1 MNKILLFMALV
12 LCGAIVH
19 AAESELPGTLIDDLM
34 KKNGAEVV
42 KTAES
47 ALPTPKDEKS
57 EGAKKEVSKNSEATQ
72 PVFNNPASL
81 NSTKSPEKSI
91 WGRMLLSLAITLSVF
106 GGLAFAYKKWPGA
119 KKTIGRAKM
128 IEVLNQHHL
137 GPKKSIAVIR
147 VAGEA
152 VLIGVTDN
160 SITLLKNLSLL
171 DDDVPQET
179 KEATFALKNDEA
191 YKFEKTLGAKTQAP
205 IREDEFSMQGLKAI
219 IGDRLKNMKEIR

>member
-1 MNKILLFMALV
+1 MALV
-12 LCGAIVH
+12 VCGALNA
-19 AAESELPGTLIDDLM
+19 AAESELPGNLIDDLM
-34 KKNGAEVV
+34 KKNGGEAV

-47 ALPTPKDEKS
+47 ALPTRREEKA
-57 EGAKKEVSKNSEATQ
+57 EAPKKELSKNSEASQ
-72 PVFNNPASL
+72 PVFNNPATL
-81 NSTKSPEKSI
+81 TATKGPEKSV
-91 WGRMLLSLAITLSVF
+91 WGRMALSLAIALSVF

-119 KKTIGRAKM
+119 KKVIGRAKM

-171 DDDVPQET
+171 DDDLPQET
-179 KEATFALKNDEA
+179 REATFALKNDEA
-191 YKFEKTLGAKTQAP
+191 YKFEKTLGAKAQAP
-205 IREDEFSMQGLKAI
+205 NREDEFSMQGLKAI
-219 IGDRLKNMKEIR
+219 IGDRLKNMKELR